1 MDNNLAKYL
10 KLVKMTSELNS
21 LEYRVDGN
29 RYKKL
34 KIKFGDANYLEQ
46 LYRNTYENL
55 NDDKINYGEI
65 IKGKNCEN

>member
-21 LEYRVDGN
+21 LEYRVVGN

-34 KIKFGDANYLEQ
+34 VIKFGDADYLEQ
-46 LYRNTYENL
+46 LYKNTYESL
-55 NDDKINYGEI
+55 DDDKINYGDI
-65 IKGKNCEN
+65 IQSKNSEN

>member
-10 KLVKMTSELNS
+10 KLVKMTSELIS

-34 KIKFGDANYLEQ
+34 KIKFGDADYLEQ
-46 LYRNTYENL
+46 LYKNTYEHL
-55 NDDKINYGEI
+55 GDDQINYGEI
-65 IKGKNCEN
+65 IRNKNNES

>member
-34 KIKFGDANYLEQ
+34 KIKFGDADYLEQ
-46 LYRNTYENL
+46 LYKNTYENL
-55 NDDKINYGEI
+55 GDDQINYGEI
-65 IKGKNCEN
+65 IRNKNNES